1 MTFLVLLTAGP
12 RTEAVETVLELAAAA
27 AELGHR
33 LEVFLAGDGVVHA
46 GQLAGRVAVTLC
58 DADLR
63 WRQAQPQDVPGV
75 VRGSLADLARSVRS
89 ADRVLTF
96 T

>member
-1 MTFLVLLTAGP
+1 MFLVLLTAGP
-12 RTEAVETVLELAAAA
+12 RTEAVETVLELAVAATD
-27 AELGHR
+27 LGHQ

-46 GQLAGRVAVTLC
+46 GRLAGRVAVTLC

-63 WRQAQPQDVPGV
+63 WRQPQPPDVPGV
-75 VRGSLADLARSVRS
+75 VRGSLADLARSVRA
-89 ADRVLTF
+89 ADRVLTI